1 MACRSYYLSISVFC
15 LLIVH
20 AISKGNSFPSSLSS
34 SASSSLSASRLLRS
48 AKGFFSSD
56 YENLLLEATAP
67 NEERPDP
74 MLVERI
80 LATVGTFAR
89 SVADTSTNPYRVTLR
104 KLWTK
109 MMEKDWRTAIKALF
123 VLHFLLAAV
132 EPEDGVVFRT
142 ILQLMS
148 KETCRKT
155 GVNYFDGD
163 AICENINQ
171 PPPPP
176 TQQDLLRR
184 GAIGRRSTR
193 HPPRRKN
200 GSREG
205 SIRKHGGSGQRHW
218 ALTSF
223 VRSYG
228 RYVFRRASLLTS
240 HFEELKLL
248 CDGTTLST
256 DEIVA
261 QLFKAKKLLVAALAC
276 ANMDVEC
283 ESDVTLACLDLLVR
297 DALLLFELF
306 DSRLKWCVDRR
317 DDLFDG
323 WDPAETRAV
332 LGPLVK
338 FRADVLEPLRAF
350 VHASSEVL
358 QLYGYAGATG
368 LAEGDGD
375 LVGGEAGGIDID
387 DASFDESPHAFSGY
401 FS

>member
-155 GVNYFDGD
+155 SVNYFDGD

-184 GAIGRRSTR
+184 G
-193 HPPRRKN
+193 
-200 GSREG
+200 
-205 SIRKHGGSGQRHW
+205 
-218 ALTSF
+218 
-223 VRSYG
+223 
-228 RYVFRRASLLTS
+228 
-240 HFEELKLL
+240 
-248 CDGTTLST
+248 
-256 DEIVA
+256 
-261 QLFKAKKLLVAALAC
+261 
-276 ANMDVEC
+276 
-283 ESDVTLACLDLLVR
+283 
-297 DALLLFELF
+297 
-306 DSRLKWCVDRR
+306 
-317 DDLFDG
+317 
-323 WDPAETRAV
+323 
-332 LGPLVK
+332 
-338 FRADVLEPLRAF
+338 
-350 VHASSEVL
+350 
-358 QLYGYAGATG
+358 
-368 LAEGDGD
+368 
-375 LVGGEAGGIDID
+375 
-387 DASFDESPHAFSGY
+387 
-401 FS
+401 